1 MYNDLGTGQGKA
13 VPWDMQD
20 YAPDFGLQLVHSV
33 LRSILKELL
42 KKKKKINSETAVVAC
57 LILIIHW
64 FKKEKLF

>member
-1 MYNDLGTGQGKA
+1 MYNDLGTGEGKA

-42 KKKKKINSETAVVAC
+42 KTNKMINSETTAVAY
-57 LILIIHW
+57 LILIIPW
-64 FKKEKLF
+64 FQREKLF